1 MDINQIEK
9 EIEEILKKDFKAYKM
24 RVGLETWNKDLKR
37 ITKAKSK
44 LSGNKLMID
53 AIMGTIS
60 PGWSLEE
67 AKSKIKDLI
76 EFEPIWLEE
85 PIHPSKILEYIKLK
99 NEKIP
104 IAAGEAYSGIFE
116 FDYLI
121 NNKSV
126 DVLQFDCTHSGGIEL
141 CKEIAKKSSNKNIKN
156 AIHVWGSPL
165 ALSSNL
171 NLALSLNDLSFFE
184 VPQIDFELSNYIETN
199 NVKLINGYAS
209 LDDTPGYGIN
219 INRDIKEKF
228 KFVKGTEFHLKK

>member
-1 MDINQIEK
+1 M
-9 EIEEILKKDFKAYKM
+9 
-24 RVGLETWNKDLKR
+24 
-37 ITKAKSK
+37 
-44 LSGNKLMID
+44 
-53 AIMGTIS
+53 
-60 PGWSLEE
+60 
-67 AKSKIKDLI
+67 
-76 EFEPIWLEE
+76 
-85 PIHPSKILEYIKLK
+85 
-99 NEKIP
+99 
-104 IAAGEAYSGIFE
+104 
-116 FDYLI
+116 
-121 NNKSV
+121 
-126 DVLQFDCTHSGGIEL
+126 QFDCTHSGGIEL
-141 CKEIAKKSSNKNIKN
+141 CKEIAKKVVTKILN